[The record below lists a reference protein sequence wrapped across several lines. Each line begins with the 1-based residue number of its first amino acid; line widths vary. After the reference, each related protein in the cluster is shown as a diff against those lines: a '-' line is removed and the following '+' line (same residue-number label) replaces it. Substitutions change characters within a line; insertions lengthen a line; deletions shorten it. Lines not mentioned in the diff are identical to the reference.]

1 MTRFRTLAALLGAI
15 GFITWLGS
23 AQAQDDLKIGFVNM
37 QLLMANAP
45 QTQAAN
51 KKLQE
56 EFAPRQA
63 ELQSLQEDLQEKLET
78 YNRDSSVMG
87 EAERTQLERELQ
99 QGDRDLK
106 RRQDELQEDLNF
118 RQNELLEQLQSSVIG
133 RVQAYLKDEGYD
145 IVLTNAVYVSD
156 AIDITD
162 DVLQAISNDAAGSK

>member
-1 MTRFRTLAALLGAI
+1 MLVPSVGAI
-15 GFITWLGS
+15 LLVAVLGPAH
-23 AQAQDDLKIGFVNM
+23 AQSDFKIGFVNM
-37 QLLMANAP
+37 QFVIQNAP

-63 ELQSLQEDLQEKLET
+63 ALKSMQEDLQEKLDT

-118 RQNELLEQLQSSVIG
+118 RQNEILNQLQATLIG
-133 RVQAYLKDEGYD
+133 RVQSYVESEGYD
-145 IVLTNAVYVSD
+145 VVLTSVVYVD
-156 AIDITD
+156 EALDITQE
-162 DVLQAISNDAAGSK
+162 VLQALSDEAGSE